1 MCPSPSQNSPS
12 SSQAVCLPIF
22 IFKYLQNSKILIFK
36 NEPLKHLSTINNS
49 PNLPNQPKLT
59 FTYPLSVSSLPPP
72 QPQPS
77 TSPLKQSSFH
87 RYPPSQNSLRIFQ
100 WNANGICFRRT
111 ELIQFLS
118 LNKYDLIFLQESL
131 LSSDSTFHVLGYKTL
146 KKNCSMTR
154 RGTTDSTE
162 NLGNL
167 TYSPLS
173 TQHLSSLDPS
183 STYLAIAVKIK
194 GASPIHLLNIYVTP
208 ICSFFCGFSP
218 FLLPSSLLLTFSAIL
233 LAITHTGTFTSQRT
247 N

>member
-1 MCPSPSQNSPS
+1 MPISLSNFSLLFPSCLSP
-12 SSQAVCLPIF
+12 
-22 IFKYLQNSKILIFK
+22 YLHLQIPAKLKILIFK

-59 FTYPLSVSSLPPP
+59 FTYPPSVSSLPPP

-87 RYPPSQNSLRIFQ
+87 HYPPSQNSLRIFQ
-100 WNANGICFRRT
+100 WNANGICPRRT

-118 LNKYDLIFLQESL
+118 LNKYNLIFLQESL
-131 LSSDSTFHVLGYKTL
+131 LSSDFTFHVLGYKTL

-167 TYSPLS
+167 TYPPSPPNIFPPLI
-173 TQHLSSLDPS
+173 Q
-183 STYLAIAVKIK
+183 A
-194 GASPIHLLNIYVTP
+194 LLI
-208 ICSFFCGFSP
+208 
-218 FLLPSSLLLTFSAIL
+218 
-233 LAITHTGTFTSQRT
+233 
-247 N
+247 

>member
-1 MCPSPSQNSPS
+1 MCPSPSQTSPS

-36 NEPLKHLSTINNS
+36 NEPPKHLSTINNS
-49 PNLPNQPKLT
+49 PNLPNHPKLT
-59 FTYPLSVSSLPPP
+59 FTYPPSASSLPPP

-87 RYPPSQNSLRIFQ
+87 RYPPSQNSIRIFQ
-100 WNANGICFRRT
+100 WNANEICPRRT
-111 ELIQFLS
+111 ELIQFLL

-146 KKNCSMTR
+146 KKNRSMTR

-167 TYSPLS
+167 TYPPSPPS
-173 TQHLSSLDPS
+173 TFPPLIQ
-183 STYLAIAVKIK
+183 A
-194 GASPIHLLNIYVTP
+194 LLI
-208 ICSFFCGFSP
+208 
-218 FLLPSSLLLTFSAIL
+218 
-233 LAITHTGTFTSQRT
+233 
-247 N
+247 